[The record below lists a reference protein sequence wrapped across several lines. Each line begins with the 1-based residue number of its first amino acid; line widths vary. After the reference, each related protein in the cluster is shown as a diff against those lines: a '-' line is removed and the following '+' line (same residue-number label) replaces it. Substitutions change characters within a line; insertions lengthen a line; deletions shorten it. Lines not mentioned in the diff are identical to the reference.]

1 MVGTSGAF
9 RTVYETDHP
18 RPRPGLFVHRID
30 DERVVEGGSLSD
42 GGGLVHW
49 IDETLADADGSLADR
64 DPGSHGLTFLAL
76 LGGERSPGWHQH
88 AKGAIEGLT
97 FDTTPLDLR
106 QAALEGVA
114 FRFAE
119 VAELMPEVEEV
130 VATGGALL
138 READWVQ
145 IMADALG
152 RQIVVSGVAEA
163 SLRRAAV
170 VAPEPLRGAPPA

>member
-1 MVGTSGAF
+1 
-9 RTVYETDHP
+9 
-18 RPRPGLFVHRID
+18 
-30 DERVVEGGSLSD
+30 
-42 GGGLVHW
+42 
-49 IDETLADADGSLADR
+49 
-64 DPGSHGLTFLAL
+64 
-76 LGGERSPGWHQH
+76 QH

-114 FRFAE
+114 FRFVE

-138 READWVQ
+138 KDGDWVQ

-152 RQIVVSGVAEA
+152 RPITVSGVREA
-163 SLRRAAV
+163 SLRGAAV
-170 VAPEPLRGAPPA
+170 SALERLGETPPPASLGRAVEPRVERSD